1 MGAVR
6 MRVQTD
12 DKNITV
18 IDNNAQIKRSL
29 RSSPKQMMCVDID
42 VRGKQVTLSLEEW
55 TMDLS
60 TV

>member
-6 MRVQTD
+6 MRVQTAD
-12 DKNITV
+12 ENIT
-18 IDNNAQIKRSL
+18 IMHSL

-42 VRGKQVTLSLEEW
+42 VRGEQVTLSLEEW